1 VTASTNQA
9 IDVEQQLLLFVEQHT
24 KTACAPD
31 LDLFETRAVSSM
43 FAMQL
48 VVFVESTFDVEIV
61 GEDLAIDNFRTIDA
75 MTALVARLRGE

>member
-31 LDLFETRAVSSM
+31 LDLFETGAVSSM

-61 GEDLAIDNFRTIDA
+61 GEDLAIDNFRTMDA